1 MRHAS
6 LKSDR
11 TPIRSRLNSRAFTAR
26 VLTPLIILYILW
38 ITTAH
43 AQPGSTVAGAV
54 APAVSIIIDDLG
66 HRLDQDLRAIS
77 LDGAVTCAFLPRS
90 PHARRL
96 ATLAHARGK
105 EIMLHLPMQ
114 AVGGQALDD
123 GGLRVTMSRSQFAN
137 LVHEGLQAVPY
148 VRGVNNHMGSL
159 LTQYPTRMQWLMEEL
174 KQHDG
179 RLYFVD
185 SFTTFQSVAYTVA
198 AENKLPSIRRDIFL
212 DNRRDPAFIAGQFE
226 LLIQRA
232 RENGTAIA
240 IGHPHPETMAFLEA
254 NLDRLEALGIELL
267 PVSELIMRRQALKD
281 PRGGV
286 VLAADRWG
294 AENRPKAIGAEKLAN

>member
-1 MRHAS
+1 MRRTSLTRFNFPRAFAARSLAS
-6 LKSDR
+6 L
-11 TPIRSRLNSRAFTAR
+11 
-26 VLTPLIILYILW
+26 VILFGLW
-38 ITTAH
+38 IAAAH
-43 AQPGSTVAGAV
+43 AQPGSTAAGAV
-54 APAVSIIIDDLG
+54 APAISIIIDDLG

-96 ATLAHARGK
+96 ATLAHMRGK

-114 AVGGQALDD
+114 AIGAQPLDD
-123 GGLRVTMSRSQFAN
+123 GGLRVTMSRRQFAD
-137 LVHEGLQAVPY
+137 LVHEALQAVPH

-159 LTQYPTRMQWLMEEL
+159 LTQYPTRMQWLVEEL
-174 KQHDG
+174 KQHTG

-185 SFTTFQSVAYTVA
+185 SFTTFQSVAHTVA
-198 AENKLPSIRRDIFL
+198 ADNNLPSIKRDIFL
-212 DNRRDPAFIAGQFE
+212 DSRRDPAFIADQFE
-226 LLIQRA
+226 SLIRRA

-254 NLDRLEALGIELL
+254 NLDRLKALGIELL
-267 PVSELIMRRQALKD
+267 PVSELIVRRQALKD

-294 AENRPKAIGAEKLAN
+294 TENRPKATGAEKLAN